1 MSPQHNET
9 CLQHEE
15 QIQEL
20 ARKTAEL
27 EAHASF
33 KEQRIM
39 EIIDD
44 NKRIEGKIDNLTDT
58 VNKVMLNSIKDD
70 NSLNQRVLALETK
83 QQTHDD
89 LLKEFEEKRIKER
102 KEDREKQNLRIAYL
116 GIGLTGLSILLA
128 YMIPHLIHG

>member
-1 MSPQHNET
+1 MSPSHNET

-44 NKRIEGKIDNLTDT
+44 NKRIEGKIDNLTET

-116 GIGLTGLSILLA
+116 GVGLTGLSIILA
-128 YMIPHLIHG
+128 YVIPHLIHG

>member
-1 MSPQHNET
+1 MSPPHNET

-44 NKRIEGKIDNLTDT
+44 NKRIEGKIDNLTET

-89 LLKEFEEKRIKER
+89 LLKEFEEKQNKQR

-128 YMIPHLIHG
+128 YIIPHIL

>member
-1 MSPQHNET
+1 MPNET
-9 CLQHEE
+9 TPCVAHEE

-27 EAHASF
+27 EAHATF

-70 NSLNQRVLALETK
+70 NSLNQRVLAIETK

-89 LLKEFEEKRIKER
+89 LLKEFEEKQNKQR

-116 GIGLTGLSILLA
+116 GVGLTGLSILLA

>member
-1 MSPQHNET
+1 MSPPHNET
-9 CLQHEE
+9 CLQHDE

-20 ARKTAEL
+20 TRKTAEL
-27 EAHASF
+27 EAYASF

-39 EIIDD
+39 EIIED
-44 NKRIEGKIDNLTDT
+44 NKRIEGKIDKLTDT

-70 NSLNQRVLALETK
+70 NSLNQRVLTLETK
-83 QQTHDD
+83 QQTQDD
-89 LLKEFEEKRIKER
+89 LLKEFEEKQNKQR

-116 GIGLTGLSILLA
+116 GIGLTVLSIILA

>member
-83 QQTHDD
+83 QKTHDD

-116 GIGLTGLSILLA
+116 GVGLTGLSILLA

>member
-1 MSPQHNET
+1 MSPPHNET
-9 CLQHEE
+9 CLQHDE

-20 ARKTAEL
+20 TRKTAEL
-27 EAHASF
+27 EAYASF

-39 EIIDD
+39 EIIED
-44 NKRIEGKIDNLTDT
+44 NKRIEGKIDKLTDT

-70 NSLNQRVLALETK
+70 NSLNQRVLTLETK
-83 QQTHDD
+83 QQTQDD
-89 LLKEFEEKRIKER
+89 LLKEFEEKQNKQR

-116 GIGLTGLSILLA
+116 GVGLTVLSIILA

>member
-89 LLKEFEEKRIKER
+89 LLKEFEEKQNKQR

-116 GIGLTGLSILLA
+116 GVGLTGLSILLA

>member
-1 MSPQHNET
+1 MSPPHNET
-9 CLQHEE
+9 CLQHDE

-27 EAHASF
+27 EAYASF

-39 EIIDD
+39 EIIED
-44 NKRIEGKIDNLTDT
+44 NKRIEGKIDKLTDT

-70 NSLNQRVLALETK
+70 NSLNQRVLTLETK
-83 QQTHDD
+83 QQTQDD
-89 LLKEFEEKRIKER
+89 LLKEFEEKQNKQR

-116 GIGLTGLSILLA
+116 GVGLTVLSIILA